1 MAIVNVRIMFK
12 GNTEDAMNFYKEV
25 FGGEFIAT
33 LRYGDNQ
40 EVVSDIKDKIA
51 FMVLALD
58 NETTIM
64 ACDAVGSDAE
74 KVIDGNNVCV
84 YINQNNQESVDA
96 AFEKLKIGGKV
107 INAPETTPWG
117 GYFCEL
123 VDKFGISWIVNYQK
137 DLGPL
142 SRRP

>member
-1 MAIVNVRIMFK
+1 
-12 GNTEDAMNFYKEV
+12 MNFYKEAL
-25 FGGEFIAT
+25 GGEFIAT

-40 EVVSDIKDKIA
+40 EVGSDIKDKIA

-64 ACDAVGSDAE
+64 ASDAVGADAE
-74 KVIDGNNVCV
+74 ALVGGNNVSV
-84 YINQNNQESVDA
+84 YINQDSQESVDA
-96 AFEKLKIGGKV
+96 AFEKLRVSGKV

-123 VDKFGISWIVNYQK
+123 VDQFGISWIINYQK

>member
-1 MAIVNVRIMFK
+1 MAIVNVRITFK
-12 GNTEDAMNFYKEV
+12 GNTEEAMTFYKEAL
-25 FGGEFIAT
+25 GGEFIAT
-33 LRYGDNQ
+33 LRYGDAQ
-40 EVVSDIKDKIA
+40 EVSDDIKEKIA

-64 ACDAVGSDAE
+64 AHDVVGDDAKNVVE
-74 KVIDGNNVCV
+74 GNNVYV
-84 YINQNNQESVDA
+84 YINQKDKEAVDA
-96 AFEKLKIGGKV
+96 TFEKLKRGGNV
-107 INAPETTPWG
+107 THAPEATPWG

-123 VDKFGISWIVNYQK
+123 VDKFGVSWIINYQQ